1 MRWGFDIVEREWI
14 RIGIDISKILR
25 GVPRLLVKVLIVVEV
40 CRILWHLIMV
50 VWKISSGFIWD
61 VIVLLTVEEIG
72 HEIVEIPLIGLVSVV
87 VLLHIVLECHLHVG
101 VLI

>member
-40 CRILWHLIMV
+40 CLILWYLIMV

-61 VIVLLTVEEIG
+61 VIVLFTVKEIW
-72 HEIVEIPLIGLVSVV
+72 HEKVEIPLIGLVSVV